1 MFALNEELEE
11 IRDLRASGAEE
22 SVWKARLERARGPIE
37 HKRDAHEAGLQE
49 LSSRWDSLLDARAGI
64 VERRPVLE
72 ALRERVLERNYINN
86 LLAGIER
93 ELAQ

>member
-1 MFALNEELEE
+1 M
-11 IRDLRASGAEE
+11 ST
-22 SVWKARLERARGPIE
+22 
-37 HKRDAHEAGLQE
+37 
-49 LSSRWDSLLDARAGI
+49 RWDALLEARAGI

-93 ELAQ
+93 ELTQ